1 MIQSVL
7 FDNKTYTVAQ
17 AKEWL
22 KNHKM
27 KYGKVDKTENML
39 RFRQFNPVKSSTY
52 RTKQLP
58 DGIALILEYKGAKAP
73 PTLFGKALPVN
84 EIQKFIDA
92 SYEGKK
98 GDTERIGTYVLDKE
112 LSTRKAKVYHDSTTG
127 KTVVAN
133 RGTTGTL
140 SDWHNNLQ
148 YLRGKY
154 DDTDRMKQAEDVQR
168 RTIAKYGK
176 VDTNVGHSQGGIIT
190 RKLNE
195 KGLTGEVIN
204 LNPASMFEKQK
215 ENEYVIRSKADP
227 VSLLHALNPFAKK
240 KNTTTTSGSK
250 NLLKEHG
257 SNILSRLDPSKLI
270 GSSRQQ
276 RSPDSYRLTNE
287 LSNYDIDAWME
298 HFKIKNYHG
307 CYIKNEL
314 PELNVGYYVINLN
327 GQSHWTCLCKTLDEN
342 GYPLYLYYDAFG
354 FPAPTE
360 VEKAIEKDSHRHA
373 KAYQISKA
381 TDLQGPSKATDS
393 RSGEPSLPLLK
404 APKPSYISMENQI
417 QDSYATSCGF
427 YVIAWIKFLHR
438 KKDKI
443 KAYKDFIEKFKE
455 DTDYNDAILKKIL
468 DGKQIRST

>member
-22 KNHKM
+22 KKHKM
-27 KYGKVDKTENML
+27 KHGKVDKTENKI
-39 RFRQFNPVKSSTY
+39 RFRQSNPVKSSTY

-58 DGIALILEYKGAKAP
+58 NGIALVLEYKKEMK
-73 PTLFGKALPVN
+73 GKALPVN
-84 EIQKFIDA
+84 EIQKFVEA

-112 LSTRKAKVYHDSTTG
+112 LSTRKAKVYHDPTTG

-168 RTIAKYGK
+168 KTIAKYGK

-215 ENEYVIRSKADP
+215 ENEFVIRSKSDP
-227 VSLLHALNPFAKK
+227 VSLLHALNPWAKK
-240 KNTTTTSGSK
+240 QNTTTTSGSM

-257 SNILSRLDPSKLI
+257 SNILSRLDPSKII
-270 GSSRQQ
+270 GSGI
-276 RSPDSYRLTNE
+276 DDYRFTNE

-307 CYIKNEL
+307 CYVKNDL
-314 PELNVGYYVINLN
+314 PELNEGGYYVINLN
-327 GQSHWTCLCKTLDEN
+327 GQSHWTCLCKTLDKE
-342 GYPLYLYYDAFG
+342 GYAQYLYYDSYG
-354 FPAPTE
+354 FPAPIE
-360 VEKAIEKDSHRHA
+360 VEKAIEKDSNRHA
-373 KAYQISKA
+373 KAYQQSKA
-381 TDLQGPSKATDS
+381 KDS
-393 RSGEPSLPLLK
+393 HS
-404 APKPSYISMENQI
+404 PKPSYVSMENQI
-417 QDSYATSCGF
+417 QDLDATSCGF
-427 YVIAWIKFLHR
+427 YVIAWVRFLHR

-455 DTDYNDAILKKIL
+455 DTDYNDAVLAKLLK
-468 DGKQIRST
+468 

>member
-39 RFRQFNPVKSSTY
+39 RFRQSNPVKSSTY

-58 DGIALILEYKGAKAP
+58 NGIALVLEYKDKM
-73 PTLFGKALPVN
+73 LGKALPSKGEQKSSKFCERLKGHGLPVK
-84 EIQKFIDA
+84 EIQKFVEA

-98 GDTERIGTYVLDKE
+98 GDTERIGNYELDKQ
-112 LSTRKAKVYHDSTTG
+112 LSTRKAKVYHDPTTG

-168 RTIAKYGK
+168 KTIAKYGK
-176 VDTNVGHSQGGIIT
+176 VDTNVGHSQSGIIT

-215 ENEYVIRSKADP
+215 ENEFVIRSKSDP

-240 KNTTTTSGSK
+240 QNTTTTSGSM

-257 SNILSRLDPSKLI
+257 SNILSRLDQSKLI
-270 GSSRQQ
+270 GRGP
-276 RSPDSYRLTNE
+276 PDDYRLTNE

-307 CYIKNEL
+307 CYIKNDL
-314 PELNVGYYVINLN
+314 PELNEGYYVINLN
-327 GQSHWTCLCKTLDEN
+327 GQSHWTCLCKTLDKE
-342 GYPLYLYYDAFG
+342 GYAKYLYYDSYG
-354 FPAPTE
+354 FPAPIE
-360 VEKAIEKDSHRHA
+360 IEKAIEKDSNRHG
-373 KAYQISKA
+373 KAYQQSKA
-381 TDLQGPSKATDS
+381 
-393 RSGEPSLPLLK
+393 
-404 APKPSYISMENQI
+404 KPSYVSMENQI
-417 QDSYATSCGF
+417 QDLDATSCGF
-427 YVIAWIKFLHR
+427 YVIAWVRFLHR

-443 KAYKDFIEKFKE
+443 KAYKNFIEKFKE
-455 DTDYNDAILKKIL
+455 DTDYNDAVLEKLLK
-468 DGKQIRST
+468 

>member
-22 KNHKM
+22 KKHKM
-27 KYGKVDKTENML
+27 KHGKVDKTENKI
-39 RFRQFNPVKSSTY
+39 RFRQFDPVKSSTY

-58 DGIALILEYKGAKAP
+58 NGIALVLEYKKEMK
-73 PTLFGKALPVN
+73 GKALPVN
-84 EIQKFIDA
+84 EIQKFVEA

-112 LSTRKAKVYHDSTTG
+112 LSTRKAKVYHDPTTG

-168 RTIAKYGK
+168 KTIAKYGK

-215 ENEYVIRSKADP
+215 ENEFVIRSKSDP
-227 VSLLHALNPFAKK
+227 VSLLHALNPWAKK
-240 KNTTTTSGSK
+240 QNTTTTSGSM

-257 SNILSRLDPSKLI
+257 SNILSRLDPSKII
-270 GSSRQQ
+270 GSGI
-276 RSPDSYRLTNE
+276 DDYRFTNE

-307 CYIKNEL
+307 CYVKNDL
-314 PELNVGYYVINLN
+314 PELNEGGYYVINLN
-327 GQSHWTCLCKTLDEN
+327 GQSHWTCLCKTLDKE
-342 GYPLYLYYDAFG
+342 GYAQYLYYDSYG
-354 FPAPTE
+354 FPAPIE
-360 VEKAIEKDSHRHA
+360 VEKAIEKDSNRHA
-373 KAYQISKA
+373 KAYQQSKA
-381 TDLQGPSKATDS
+381 KDS
-393 RSGEPSLPLLK
+393 HS
-404 APKPSYISMENQI
+404 PKPSYVSMENQI
-417 QDSYATSCGF
+417 QDLDATSCGF
-427 YVIAWIKFLHR
+427 YVIAWVRFLHR

-455 DTDYNDAILKKIL
+455 DTDYNDAVLAKLLK
-468 DGKQIRST
+468 

>member
-1 MIQSVL
+1 
-7 FDNKTYTVAQ
+7 
-17 AKEWL
+17 
-22 KNHKM
+22 M

-39 RFRQFNPVKSSTY
+39 RFRQFNPVKGNTY

-58 DGIALILEYKGAKAP
+58 NGIDLILEYREMK
-73 PTLFGKALPVN
+73 GKALPVN
-84 EIQKFIDA
+84 EIQQFINA

-112 LSTRKAKVYHDSTTG
+112 LSTRKAKVYHDPTTQ
-127 KTVVAN
+127 KTIVAN

-168 RTIAKYGK
+168 KTIAKYGK

-215 ENEYVIRSKADP
+215 ENEYVIRSKSDP
-227 VSLLHALNPFAKK
+227 VSLLHALNPFARKE
-240 KNTTTTSGSK
+240 NTTTTSGTM

-270 GSSRQQ
+270 GSQGKGGVLGE
-276 RSPDSYRLTNE
+276 RSSLTNE

-307 CYIKNEL
+307 CYIKDEL
-314 PELNVGYYVINLN
+314 PELNEGYYVINLN
-327 GQSHWTCLCKTLDEN
+327 GQSHWTCLCKTLDKE

-354 FPAPTE
+354 FPAPIE
-360 VEKAIEKDSHRHA
+360 VEKAIEKDSNRHG
-373 KAYQISKA
+373 KVYQ
-381 TDLQGPSKATDS
+381 Q
-393 RSGEPSLPLLK
+393 
-404 APKPSYISMENQI
+404 KPSYISMENQI
-417 QDSYATSCGF
+417 QDSDATSCGF
-427 YVIAWIKFLHR
+427 YVIAWVRFLYR

-455 DTDYNDAILKKIL
+455 DTDYNDAILEKLLK
-468 DGKQIRST
+468 

>member
-22 KNHKM
+22 KKHKM
-27 KYGKVDKTENML
+27 KHGKVDKTENKI
-39 RFRQFNPVKSSTY
+39 RFRQFDPVKSSTY

-58 DGIALILEYKGAKAP
+58 NGIALVLEYKKEMK
-73 PTLFGKALPVN
+73 GKALPVN
-84 EIQKFIDA
+84 EIQKFVEA

-112 LSTRKAKVYHDSTTG
+112 LSTRKAKVYHDPTTG

-168 RTIAKYGK
+168 KTIAKYGK

-215 ENEYVIRSKADP
+215 ENEFVIRSKSDP
-227 VSLLHALNPFAKK
+227 VSLLHALNPWAKK
-240 KNTTTTSGSK
+240 QNTTTTSGSM

-257 SNILSRLDPSKLI
+257 SNILSRLDPSKII
-270 GSSRQQ
+270 GSGT
-276 RSPDSYRLTNE
+276 PDDYRLTNE
-287 LSNYDIDAWME
+287 LSNFDIDAWME

-307 CYIKNEL
+307 CYVKDDL
-314 PELNVGYYVINLN
+314 PELNEGYYYVINLN
-327 GQSHWTCLCKTLDEN
+327 GQSHWTCLCKTLDKE
-342 GYPLYLYYDAFG
+342 GHAQYLYYDSYG
-354 FPAPTE
+354 FPAPIE
-360 VEKAIEKDSHRHA
+360 VEKAIEKDSNRHG
-373 KAYQISKA
+373 KAYQA
-381 TDLQGPSKATDS
+381 
-393 RSGEPSLPLLK
+393 
-404 APKPSYISMENQI
+404 KPSYVSMENQI
-417 QDSYATSCGF
+417 QDLDATSCGF
-427 YVIAWIKFLHR
+427 YVIAWVRFLHR

-455 DTDYNDAILKKIL
+455 DTDYNDAVLAKLLK
-468 DGKQIRST
+468 

>member
-7 FDNKTYTVAQ
+7 FDNKTYTVSQ

-39 RFRQFNPVKSSTY
+39 RFRQFNPVKGNTY

-58 DGIALILEYKGAKAP
+58 NGINIILEYKGSEMK
-73 PTLFGKALPVN
+73 GKALPVN
-84 EIQKFIDA
+84 EIQKFVEA

-98 GDTERIGTYVLDKE
+98 GDTDRIGTYVLDKE
-112 LSTRKAKVYHDSTTG
+112 LSTRKAKVYHDPKSG

-168 RTIAKYGK
+168 KTIAKYGK

-215 ENEYVIRSKADP
+215 ENEYVIRSKSDP
-227 VSLLHALNPFAKK
+227 VSLLHALNPFARKE
-240 KNTTTTSGSK
+240 NTTTTSGTM

-270 GSSRQQ
+270 GSGRTFTKLHQGKLIGKGI
-276 RSPDSYRLTNE
+276 DDYRLTNE

-307 CYIKNEL
+307 CYIKDEL
-314 PELNVGYYVINLN
+314 PELNEGYYVINLSLQGN
-327 GQSHWTCLCKTLDEN
+327 SHWTCLCKTLDKE

-354 FPAPTE
+354 FPAPIE
-360 VEKAIEKDSHRHA
+360 VEKAIEKDSHRHG
-373 KAYQISKA
+373 KAYQV
-381 TDLQGPSKATDS
+381 
-393 RSGEPSLPLLK
+393 
-404 APKPSYISMENQI
+404 KPSYVSMENQI
-417 QDSYATSCGF
+417 QDLDATSCGF
-427 YVIAWIKFLHR
+427 YVIAWVRFLYR

-455 DTDYNDAILKKIL
+455 DTDYNDAVLEKLLK
-468 DGKQIRST
+468 

>member
-22 KNHKM
+22 KKHKM
-27 KYGKVDKTENML
+27 KHGKVDKTENKI
-39 RFRQFNPVKSSTY
+39 RFRQFDPVKSSTY

-58 DGIALILEYKGAKAP
+58 NGIALVLEYKKEMK
-73 PTLFGKALPVN
+73 GKALPVN
-84 EIQKFIDA
+84 EIQKFVEA

-112 LSTRKAKVYHDSTTG
+112 LSTRKAKVYHDPTTG

-168 RTIAKYGK
+168 KTIAKYGK

-215 ENEYVIRSKADP
+215 ENEFVIRSKSDP

-240 KNTTTTSGSK
+240 QNTTTTSGSM

-257 SNILSRLDPSKLI
+257 SNILSRLDPSKII
-270 GSSRQQ
+270 GSGT
-276 RSPDSYRLTNE
+276 PDDYRLTNE
-287 LSNYDIDAWME
+287 LSNFDIDAWME

-307 CYIKNEL
+307 CYVKDDL
-314 PELNVGYYVINLN
+314 PELNEGYYYVINLN
-327 GQSHWTCLCKTLDEN
+327 GQSHWTCLCKTLDKE
-342 GYPLYLYYDAFG
+342 GHAQYLYYDSYG
-354 FPAPTE
+354 FPAPIE
-360 VEKAIEKDSHRHA
+360 VEKAIEKDSNRHG
-373 KAYQISKA
+373 KAYQA
-381 TDLQGPSKATDS
+381 
-393 RSGEPSLPLLK
+393 
-404 APKPSYISMENQI
+404 KPSYVSMENQI
-417 QDSYATSCGF
+417 QDLDATSCGF
-427 YVIAWIKFLHR
+427 YVIAWVRFLHR

-455 DTDYNDAILKKIL
+455 DTDYNDAVLAKLLK
-468 DGKQIRST
+468 